1 MTEETSIGNSLDR
14 RHRIEDASSFEFY
27 QQPKQLYKGKYQKVL
42 NNNDRTIYMLI
53 YNRFLLSLKNGMV
66 DKDGYVYIYFDERLL
81 AVEATVSDKTVKT
94 CIKKLR
100 AVGLID
106 IVKQGCNKSNR
117 IYVLKPEY
125 ENISEVK
132 YLHFQE
138 SNAVKDFPMDGQ
150 NLQVEVKDFQAG
162 VKNLPTSNTINNT
175 NEIDENIKSNHADMD
190 VDAIEEYLKE
200 LIQYE
205 FIAEKDEIEVNCV
218 LDDIIRI
225 LTYEVFMAPNEKRFN
240 LGTNEQPDYKT
251 ASLIKSVFEKN
262 LRYAVVW
269 SYINQFLLNANPVL
283 NGTMY
288 HIKGLYR
295 QCMTQSTQYLS
306 KNGNLHR
313 WNAPGTDE

>member
-1 MTEETSIGNSLDR
+1 MCNKLSVSSSEKR
-14 RHRIEDASSFEFY
+14 RHRIEDAATFEFY
-27 QQPKQLYKGKYQKVL
+27 QQPKQLYKGKYQKAL
-42 NNNDRTIYMLI
+42 NNNDRTVYMLI
-53 YNRFLLSLKNGMV
+53 YNRFQLSVKNKMI
-66 DKDGYVYIYFDERLL
+66 DKDGYVFIYFEEKSL
-81 AVEATVSDKTVKT
+81 AVEAAISDKTVKT
-94 CIKKLR
+94 CIKRLR
-100 AVGLID
+100 SIGLID
-106 IVKQGCNKSNR
+106 VVQQGCNRPNR

-125 ENISEVK
+125 DIPEVQK
-132 YLHFQE
+132 LHIQDNDDEKNFP
-138 SNAVKDFPMDGQ
+138 SGVKNSLLEVQDFP
-150 NLQVEVKDFQAG
+150 VEVKE
-162 VKNLPTSNTINNT
+162 LPSSNTINNT
-175 NEIDENIKSNHADMD
+175 TKKDKYIISNHEDMD
-190 VDAIEEYLKE
+190 VDEIEEHIKE
-200 LIQYE
+200 LIQYDL
-205 FIAEKDEIEVNCV
+205 IAEKDDIEVNCV

-262 LRYAVVW
+262 LQYAVVW
-269 SYINQFLLNANPVL
+269 SYIEQFLMNANPVT

>member
-1 MTEETSIGNSLDR
+1 MTEETSISNSLDI

-27 QQPKQLYKGKYQKVL
+27 QQPKQLYKGKYQKAL

-53 YNRFLLSLKNGMV
+53 YNRFLLSVKNGMV
-66 DKDGYVYIYFDERLL
+66 DKDGYVYIYFEERRL
-81 AVEATVSDKTVKT
+81 AAEATVSDKTVKT
-94 CIKKLR
+94 CIKRLR
-100 AVGLID
+100 EVGLID
-106 IVKQGCNKSNR
+106 VLRQGCNKPNK
-117 IYVLKPEY
+117 IFVLKPECERVTEVNKLHIQKDDKGKFCIRE
-125 ENISEVK
+125 ENNFQTEVK
-132 YLHFQE
+132 EILTEVQE
-138 SNAVKDFPMDGQ
+138 
-150 NLQVEVKDFQAG
+150 
-162 VKNLPTSNTINNT
+162 LPTSNTINNT
-175 NEIDENIKSNHADMD
+175 NEIDENIKSNHADLD

-205 FIAEKDEIEVNCV
+205 LIADKDDIEVNCV

-251 ASLIKSVFEKN
+251 TSLIKSVFEKN
-262 LRYAVVW
+262 LRYTVVW
-269 SYINQFLLNANPVL
+269 SYINQFLLNANPVI

>member
-1 MTEETSIGNSLDR
+1 MTEETSINNSLDR

-27 QQPKQLYKGKYQKVL
+27 QQPKQLYKGKYQKAL

-53 YNRFLLSLKNGMV
+53 YNRFLLSVKNGMV

-106 IVKQGCNKSNR
+106 IVKQGCNKPNR

-132 YLHFQE
+132 NLHFQE
-138 SNAVKDFPMDGQ
+138 STAGKNFLMDGQ
-150 NLQVEVKDFQAG
+150 NLQVEEKNFQAG

-205 FIAEKDEIEVNCV
+205 FIAEKDDIEVNCV

>member
-1 MTEETSIGNSLDR
+1 MTEETSISNSLDI

-27 QQPKQLYKGKYQKVL
+27 QQPKQLYKGKYQKAL

-53 YNRFLLSLKNGMV
+53 YNRFLLSVKNGMV

-106 IVKQGCNKSNR
+106 IVKQGCNKPNR

-132 YLHFQE
+132 NLHFQE
-138 SNAVKDFPMDGQ
+138 STAGKNFLMDGQ
-150 NLQVEVKDFQAG
+150 NLQVEVKNFQAG

-175 NEIDENIKSNHADMD
+175 NEIDENIKSNHADLD

-205 FIAEKDEIEVNCV
+205 LIAEKDDIEVNCV

-251 ASLIKSVFEKN
+251 TSLIKSVFEKN

>member
-1 MTEETSIGNSLDR
+1 MTQETSISNSLDR

-27 QQPKQLYKGKYQKVL
+27 QQPKQLYKGKYQKAL

-53 YNRFLLSLKNGMV
+53 YNRFLLSVKNGMV
-66 DKDGYVYIYFDERLL
+66 DKDGYVFIYFDERLL

-106 IVKQGCNKSNR
+106 IVKQGCNKPNR

-132 YLHFQE
+132 NLHFQE
-138 SNAVKDFPMDGQ
+138 SNAGKNFPMDGQ
-150 NLQVEVKDFQAG
+150 NLQVEVKNFQAG

-175 NEIDENIKSNHADMD
+175 NEIDENIKSNHADLD

-200 LIQYE
+200 LIQYDL
-205 FIAEKDEIEVNCV
+205 IAEKDDIEVNCV

>member
-1 MTEETSIGNSLDR
+1 MTEETSISNSLDR
-14 RHRIEDASSFEFY
+14 RHRIEDASSFELY
-27 QQPKQLYKGKYQKVL
+27 QQPEQLYKGKYQKAL

-53 YNRFLLSLKNGMV
+53 YNRFLLSVKNGMV
-66 DKDGYVYIYFDERLL
+66 DKDGYVYIYFEERRL
-81 AVEATVSDKTVKT
+81 AEEATVSDKTVKT
-94 CIKKLR
+94 CIKRLR
-100 AVGLID
+100 EVGLID
-106 IVKQGCNKSNR
+106 VLRQGCNKPNK
-117 IYVLKPEY
+117 IYVLKPECESVKEVNKLHIQEDAGGKFCIRE
-125 ENISEVK
+125 ENDFQTEVK
-132 YLHFQE
+132 EIPPEVQE
-138 SNAVKDFPMDGQ
+138 
-150 NLQVEVKDFQAG
+150 
-162 VKNLPTSNTINNT
+162 LPTSNTINNT
-175 NEIDENIKSNHADMD
+175 NEIDENIKSNHADLD

-205 FIAEKDEIEVNCV
+205 LIAEKDDIEVNCV
-218 LDDIIRI
+218 LDDIIRS

-240 LGTNEQPDYKT
+240 LGTNEQTDYKT

-295 QCMTQSTQYLS
+295 QCMTHSTQYLS